1 MQRKLEGGE
10 FCILKNSKEDGL
22 IGLAFYFILRVSVFI
37 YIYIERER
45 EMCIEKPLEKMF
57 RASIISVPQDEI
69 IINRQ

>member
-22 IGLAFYFILRVSVFI
+22 IGLAFFFFLRVSVF

-45 EMCIEKPLEKMF
+45 DVYRKAIRENVH
-57 RASIISVPQDEI
+57 RASIISVPQVEI
-69 IINRQ
+69 IVNRQ

>member
-22 IGLAFYFILRVSVFI
+22 IGLAFYFILRVSVFF
-37 YIYIERER
+37 YIYRER
-45 EMCIEKPLEKMF
+45 DVYRKAIRENVH
-57 RASIISVPQDEI
+57 RASIISVPQVEI